1 MNSQPYEP
9 MQEIL
14 DDQLSNIQFSDLK
27 FKGKLYGKEYQRERA
42 ADFLKKIR
50 VLLFILPVL
59 VFYPILT
66 DFVIHDI
73 VNYDLLFERTIFS
86 IIFILSGILFYK
98 NPLIA
103 IIAAMLAPIL
113 MMTAMLFTGFY
124 TIRLLGFYGAI
135 IALLIVG
142 IYYYF
147 QEKKVR
153 NELIQEYKNGN
164 EDAVLKV

>member
-1 MNSQPYEP
+1 

-14 DDQLSNIQFSDLK
+14 DDQLSNIDFSDLK
-27 FKGKLYGKEYQRERA
+27 FKGKLYGKGYKREQA

-50 VLLFILPVL
+50 VLLFILPIL

-66 DFVIHDI
+66 DFVLHDI
-73 VNYDLLFERTIFS
+73 VNYDLLFERIVFS
-86 IIFILSGILFYK
+86 IIFMLSGIFFYK

-103 IIAAMLAPIL
+103 IIAAMLSPIL
-113 MMTAMLFTGFY
+113 MITFMLLTGSY

-142 IYYYF
+142 IYYHF
-147 QEKKVR
+147 QEKKIKK
-153 NELIQEYKNGN
+153 ELIAEFKNGN
-164 EDAVLKV
+164 EDAVLVA